1 METEEEHNSPFDMI
15 MNVMDHFNLN
25 MIIGHVKED
34 TLDDMITEDE
44 MVEVQQQETT
54 TEMYT
59 TTVQIIKETN
69 DGETIHVVLPMSS
82 NPWTTDKPS
91 EEPEEPSEEPE
102 KPSEEP
108 EEMAEKPE
116 EHSEEP
122 EATTISEEPEVS
134 STTTTST
141 TTTTTTTTTSTTTTS
156 TTEEESRSSRLNR
169 IRQRLRNVIRAKSP
183 ALEAVD
189 LINSRTTSRPSF
201 KPNSN
206 EEADKGDEEGNL
218 EETKVNSLLDRRNE
232 LFKKRVRISRPP
244 PVVLDSTENTKSE
257 PEVAQAL
264 RSRFQRLRRPKETQE
279 EVAEETLE
287 ESSITKKS
295 KSVRCSI
302 LRRGCDE
309 EAEDES

>member
-1 METEEEHNSPFDMI
+1 M
-15 MNVMDHFNLN
+15 
-25 MIIGHVKED
+25 G
-34 TLDDMITEDE
+34 
-44 MVEVQQQETT
+44 
-54 TEMYT
+54 
-59 TTVQIIKETN
+59 
-69 DGETIHVVLPMSS
+69 
-82 NPWTTDKPS
+82 
-91 EEPEEPSEEPE
+91 PSEEPE

-141 TTTTTTTTTSTTTTS
+141 TTTRTTTTS

>member
-1 METEEEHNSPFDMI
+1 MI

-34 TLDDMITEDE
+34 TVEDMITEDE

-59 TTVQIIKETN
+59 TTIQVIKETN

-91 EEPEEPSEEPE
+91 EEEPEKASEEPE
-102 KPSEEP
+102 KASEESEKPEEP
-108 EEMAEKPE
+108 EE
-116 EHSEEP
+116 EP
-122 EATTISEEPEVS
+122 EITTISEEPEVS
-134 STTTTST
+134 TTTTTTST
-141 TTTTTTTTTSTTTTS
+141 TTTTTTTTTTSTTTI
-156 TTEEESRSSRLNR
+156 TEEDRSSRLNR
-169 IRQRLRNVIRAKSP
+169 IRQRLRNVIRAKSQP
-183 ALEAVD
+183 NQVE

-206 EEADKGDEEGNL
+206 EEDADEVSEVL
-218 EETKVNSLLDRRNE
+218 EETKVNSLLDRRNQ
-232 LFKKRVRISRPP
+232 LFKKRVRINRPP

-264 RSRFQRLRRPKETQE
+264 RSRFQRLRKPKTQE
-279 EVAEETLE
+279 EVIEETPE

-309 EAEDES
+309 EES

>member
-134 STTTTST
+134 STTTTS